1 MKKIL
6 AMILALI
13 MVLSLVAC
21 GNDTSADEG
30 EVDNEAGTDAEL
42 PEDEAADPDQPADM
56 DAPADMDTPAV
67 DPEQEA
73 GTEAPSDTEEPSGSV
88 GAPTTSDATI
98 GQTLLTQ
105 FKGMDVSIGAQAI
118 ADQLITNPVIE
129 FMGGAM
135 PVEPGLLSGFGN
147 TEITGFSEGVM
158 FGPMMGSIAFV
169 GYIFEV
175 EEGTD
180 VAAFM
185 DTLKTNCD
193 PRWNI
198 CVEADETNIHNI
210 GNTVFFLMSRT
221 SYDE

>member
-1 MKKIL
+1 MKKFL
-6 AMILALI
+6 AMILALV
-13 MVLSLVAC
+13 MVLSLAAC
-21 GNDTSADEG
+21 GNDDTAG
-30 EVDNEAGTDAEL
+30 EDTTDSEMSDTEVENG
-42 PEDEAADPDQPADM
+42 EDVVADPDVDQPADM

-67 DPEQEA
+67 NPEQ
-73 GTEAPSDTEEPSGSV
+73 TPDAPVANDTPTVDAPAASG
-88 GAPTTSDATI
+88 ATM
-98 GQTLLTQ
+98 GQTLLSA
-105 FKGMDVSIGAQAI
+105 FKGMDMSKGAQAI
-118 ADQLITNPVIE
+118 ADELIANPVIE
-129 FMGGAM
+129 FMGGTV

-185 DTLKTNCD
+185 DTLKANCD

-198 CVEADETNIHNI
+198 CVEADEINLHNI
-210 GNTVFFLMSRT
+210 GNTVFFLMSRA

>member
-6 AMILALI
+6 AMILALV

-21 GNDTSADEG
+21 GSDTSADEG
-30 EVDNEAGTDAEL
+30 EADTEAGTDAGTEI

-56 DAPADMDTPAV
+56 DVPADMDTPV
-67 DPEQEA
+67 VEPDE
-73 GTEAPSDTEEPSGSV
+73 GTDAPSDSEQPSG
-88 GAPTTSDATI
+88 GADAPATGATI
-98 GQTLLTQ
+98 GQTLLEQ
-105 FKGMDVSIGAQAI
+105 FKTMDTSIGAQAI

-185 DTLKTNCD
+185 NTLKSNCD

-198 CVEADETNIHNI
+198 CVEADEINLHNI

>member
-1 MKKIL
+1 MKKFL
-6 AMILALI
+6 AMILALV

-21 GNDTSADEG
+21 GNDEPA
-30 EVDNEAGTDAEL
+30 
-42 PEDEAADPDQPADM
+42 EDEMGDVEMGDVAVDPEADPNQPADM

-67 DPEQEA
+67 EPEENPDAPA
-73 GTEAPSDTEEPSGSV
+73 GNDAPIDDAPATDAPAASG
-88 GAPTTSDATI
+88 ATI
-98 GQTLLTQ
+98 GQTLLNE

-118 ADQLITNPVIE
+118 AEKLITNPVIE

-135 PVEPGLLSGFGN
+135 PVEPGLLSGFDN
-147 TEITGFSEGVM
+147 AEITGFSEGVM

-175 EEGTD
+175 EEGGD

-185 DTLKTNCD
+185 ENLKANCN

-210 GNTVFFLMSRT
+210 GNTVFFLMSRA